1 MREFGRPRHYPFAMR
16 LSIRKVRGAPRHPLY
31 PGLTA
36 ARAAT
41 ARGEHAALA
50 GSFDELARAR
60 AAGARARR
68 AVFVLHYSG
77 RPFLSEGERDALW
90 EMFRAPV
97 YGLLLGRDGR
107 VLGYECEAQDG
118 LHAGANWAPAA
129 GLMEAVPCCCGR
141 PGVRLVAEALATAQA
156 AD

>member
-1 MREFGRPRHYPFAMR
+1 MRVT
-16 LSIRKVRGAPRHPLY
+16 IRKVRGAPLHPLF

-36 ARAAT
+36 ARAAV
-41 ARGEHAALA
+41 AKGEHAALA

-77 RPFLSEGERDALW
+77 RPHLGEAERDALW

-97 YGLLLGRDGR
+97 YGMLLDRDGR

-118 LHAGANWAPAA
+118 LHVLAECALPA
-129 GLMEAVPCCCGR
+129 GLVDAGPCCCGR
-141 PGVRLVAEALATAQA
+141 PGGRLAAEALATAHA

>member
-1 MREFGRPRHYPFAMR
+1 MR
-16 LSIRKVRGAPRHPLY
+16 LTIRKARGAPRHPLY

-60 AAGARARR
+60 AAGTRARR
-68 AVFVLHYSG
+68 AGFGLHDSG
-77 RPFLSEGERDALW
+77 GPYLSEGERDALW
-90 EMFRAPV
+90 EMFRARV
-97 YGLLLGRDGR
+97 YGMLLDRDGR

-118 LHAGANWAPAA
+118 LHVLAECALPA
-129 GLMEAVPCCCGR
+129 GLMDAGPCCCGR
-141 PGVRLVAEALATAQA
+141 LGVRLGGGALATGQGGGWG
-156 AD
+156 

>member
-1 MREFGRPRHYPFAMR
+1 MR
-16 LSIRKVRGAPRHPLY
+16 LTIRKARGAPRHPLY

-36 ARAAT
+36 ARAAV
-41 ARGEHAALA
+41 AKGEHAALA

-77 RPFLSEGERDALW
+77 RPHLSEGERDALW
-90 EMFRAPV
+90 EMFQAPV
-97 YGLLLGRDGR
+97 YGMLLDRNGRL
-107 VLGYECEAQDG
+107 LGYECEAQDG
-118 LHAGANWAPAA
+118 LHVAAEYTAPAGLVAA
-129 GLMEAVPCCCGR
+129 GPCCCGR
-141 PGVRLVAEALATAQA
+141 TGVRMVTEALATAQA

>member
-1 MREFGRPRHYPFAMR
+1 MR
-16 LSIRKVRGAPRHPLY
+16 LTIRKARGAPRHPLY
-31 PGLTA
+31 PGLTP

-90 EMFRAPV
+90 EMFRTPV
-97 YGLLLGRDGR
+97 YGMLLDRDGR
-107 VLGYECEAQDG
+107 VLGYECEAQEGLHTG
-118 LHAGANWAPAA
+118 LHAEAAPGLVEAA
-129 GLMEAVPCCCGR
+129 PCVCGR
-141 PGVRLVAEALATAQA
+141 PGVRLVAEALAAAHA

>member
-1 MREFGRPRHYPFAMR
+1 MAETLPLKAMQFAFWKG
-16 LSIRKVRGAPRHPLY
+16 SGAPRHPLY
-31 PGLTA
+31 PGLMA

-41 ARGEHAALA
+41 AQGEHAALA
-50 GSFDELARAR
+50 GSFDELAHAR
-60 AAGARARR
+60 AAGTRARS

-97 YGLLLGRDGR
+97 YGMLLDRDGR
-107 VLGYECEAQDG
+107 VSGYECEAQDG
-118 LHAGANWAPAA
+118 LHVLAECALPA
-129 GLMEAVPCCCGR
+129 GLVDAGPCCCGR
-141 PGVRLVAEALATAQA
+141 PGVRLVAEALATAHA

>member
-1 MREFGRPRHYPFAMR
+1 MR
-16 LSIRKVRGAPRHPLY
+16 LTIRKARGAPRHPLY

-41 ARGEHAALA
+41 ARGEHASLA

-68 AVFVLHYSG
+68 AVFVLHDSG

-90 EMFRAPV
+90 EMFQAPV
-97 YGLLLGRDGR
+97 YGMLLDRDGR

-118 LHAGANWAPAA
+118 LHVLAECSLPA
-129 GLMEAVPCCCGR
+129 GLMDAGPCCCGR
-141 PGVRLVAEALATAQA
+141 AGVRLVAEALATAQA

>member
-1 MREFGRPRHYPFAMR
+1 MQLTIWKA
-16 LSIRKVRGAPRHPLY
+16 RGAPRHPLY
-31 PGLTA
+31 PGLRA

-41 ARGEHAALA
+41 AKGEHAALA

-90 EMFRAPV
+90 EMFQAPV
-97 YGLLLGRDGR
+97 YGMLLARDGR

-118 LHAGANWAPAA
+118 LHAAANGALPAGMAEA
-129 GLMEAVPCCCGR
+129 GPCACGR
-141 PGVRLVAEALATAQA
+141 PSLRLVAEAVATAQA